1 MKLKKILIS
10 QPEPADL
17 EKSPYKNLTDKYGVE
32 LTFYKFF
39 EVVGISA
46 SEFRKSR
53 IHLSD
58 YTAVIF
64 SSKNSI
70 DHFFRMA
77 KELREVIPETMKY
90 FCTSEAISFYLQNYT
105 QYRKRKVFFGNQT
118 PSELVELITKHKEEK
133 FIFPCSDEKQN
144 EITRMLDKA
153 KCKYTKAPMYA
164 SKSRDLSKFNPKD
177 FDLVTLFAPS
187 GVKSLYENYPDV
199 AEMGVNIAAF
209 GASTQSA
216 LKEIGIKPIISAPTK
231 LSPSMS
237 MAIENYINGKDKPEA
252 PVAKATIVKKPTT
265 RGKNTVAM
273 VQGASKKVK
282 PVIANKDVYKQRM
295 AEKKAEAAAR
305 RAARAE
311 ERKKKDEAA
320 KED

>member
-1 MKLKKILIS
+1 MKIKKILIS
-10 QPEPADL
+10 QPAPADL
-17 EKSPYKNLTDKYGVE
+17 EKSPYKSLSEKYGID

-39 EVVGISA
+39 EVVGINA
-46 SEFRKSR
+46 SDFRKNR
-53 IHLSD
+53 IHLTD

-105 QYRKRKVFFGNQT
+105 QYRKRKVFFGNQA
-118 PSELVELITKHKEEK
+118 PSDLVNLITKHKEEK

-153 KCKYTKAPMYA
+153 KCKYTKAPMYS
-164 SKSRDLSKFNPKD
+164 SKSRDLKKFNLED
-177 FDLVTLFAPS
+177 FDLITLFAPS
-187 GVKSLYENYPDV
+187 GVKSLIENYPDF
-199 AEMGVNIAAF
+199 AEKNIPVAAF
-209 GASTQSA
+209 GASTQAA
-216 LKEIGIKPIISAPTK
+216 LKDAGVKITIAAPTK
-231 LSPSMS
+231 IAPSMS
-237 MAIENYINGKDKPEA
+237 MAIENYINGKDKPETTT
-252 PVAKATIVKKPTT
+252 PKTSTTKKTSTRSKSSSSVIQSTT
-265 RGKNTVAM
+265 
-273 VQGASKKVK
+273 KKTK
-282 PVIANKDVYKQRM
+282 PVIANKDLYKQRM

-311 ERKKKDEAA
+311 EKKKSIAQSAE
-320 KED
+320 